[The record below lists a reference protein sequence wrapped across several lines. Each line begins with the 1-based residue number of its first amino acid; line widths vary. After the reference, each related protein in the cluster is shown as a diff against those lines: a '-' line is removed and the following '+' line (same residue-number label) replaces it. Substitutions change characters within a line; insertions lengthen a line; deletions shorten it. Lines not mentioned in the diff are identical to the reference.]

1 MQREPVAIVA
11 AVVAVVQ
18 LIAPGLVIFELVS
31 WSVEQLAFIEVF
43 VAALSLAAGAFVARG
58 ASTPVAE

>member
-1 MQREPVAIVA
+1 MQKEPVAIVA
-11 AVVAVVQ
+11 AIVAVVQ

-58 ASTPVAE
+58 ASTPVE

>member
-1 MQREPVAIVA
+1 MQKEPVAIVA

-18 LIAPGLVIFELVS
+18 LLAPGLVIFELVT

-43 VAALSLAAGAFVARG
+43 VAAVSLAVGAVVARSV
-58 ASTPVAE
+58 STPV

>member
-1 MQREPVAIVA
+1 MQKEPVAIVA
-11 AVVAVVQ
+11 AIVAVVQ

-43 VAALSLAAGAFVARG
+43 VGALSLAAGAFVARS
-58 ASTPVAE
+58 ASTPVA

>member
-18 LIAPGLVIFELVS
+18 LIVPGLVIFGVVDFN
-31 WSVEQLAFIEVF
+31 VEQLAFVEVF
-43 VAALSLAAGAFVARG
+43 VAAVSLAVGAVVARS
-58 ASTPVAE
+58 ASTPV